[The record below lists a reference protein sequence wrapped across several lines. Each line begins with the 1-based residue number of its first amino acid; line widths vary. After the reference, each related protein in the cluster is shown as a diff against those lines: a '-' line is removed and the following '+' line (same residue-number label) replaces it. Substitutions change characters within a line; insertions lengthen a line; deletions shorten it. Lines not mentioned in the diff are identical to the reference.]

1 VTHACY
7 LRRLRLELEDGNNTE
22 LLHQAKGVPLLPLP
36 QPFFRLPCGKWKCH
50 VALPPFVSLGG
61 VRKGSKYGPI
71 ELASFVPEF
80 SHLGHMVNTITKQI
94 GNNIDDRGVVVI
106 QPVKE

>member
-1 VTHACY
+1 VTHAYY
-7 LRRLRLELEDGNNTE
+7 LRRLKLVLEDGNNAE

-50 VALPPFVSLGG
+50 VALPPFVD
-61 VRKGSKYGPI
+61 
-71 ELASFVPEF
+71 
-80 SHLGHMVNTITKQI
+80 MVNTITKQI
-94 GNNIDDRGVVVI
+94 GNNRDDRDVVVI